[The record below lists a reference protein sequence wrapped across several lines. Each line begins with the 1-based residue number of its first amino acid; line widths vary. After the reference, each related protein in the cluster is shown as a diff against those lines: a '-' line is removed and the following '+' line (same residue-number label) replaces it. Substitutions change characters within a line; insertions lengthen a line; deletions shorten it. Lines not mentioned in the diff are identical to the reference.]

1 MNAKSEQSLEEAAQ
15 ERAILA
21 PEACEV
27 LDFWFGPPGSA
38 EYGGDRALWFSQSD
52 AIDAVIR
59 SRFLA
64 MHERA
69 MAGQCDAWAMTPLG
83 ACALIVLLDQFSR
96 NLYRGTARAFA
107 SDARALEV
115 ALTLLGSA
123 EDRCLPT
130 PYHRWFVYLPFEHDE
145 SLHGQRESLRL
156 FEVLKSETGLSA
168 PLIWARKHAEVITRF
183 GRYPHRNAILGR
195 VSSAEEEAFL
205 REPGSSF

>member
-1 MNAKSEQSLEEAAQ
+1 MNAKSEQSLDETAQ

-21 PEACEV
+21 PGACEI
-27 LDFWFGPPGSA
+27 LDFWFGAPGSA

-59 SRFLA
+59 SRFEA
-64 MHERA
+64 VHESA
-69 MAGQCDAWAMTPLG
+69 MAGQCDAWARTPLG

-115 ALTLLGSA
+115 ALTLVGSA

-130 PYHRWFVYLPFEHDE
+130 PYHRWFVYMPFEHDE
-145 SLHGQRESLRL
+145 SMHGQRESVRL

-168 PLIWARKHAEVITRF
+168 PLTWALKHAEVMTRF

-205 REPGSSF
+205 HEPGSSF